1 MKLLHF
7 SIIKFTICLII
18 GIILSKTLSISVFY
32 SFLITVCFTT
42 LTVFLYFIFKKK
54 NNYLY
59 IFGITCYLTFIAFG
73 LFISNSNED
82 LNKTNHFSNYTSRD
96 TASTTITFRVRE
108 LLKPNAFSKRY
119 YVDIIKLNNN
129 TVIGKA
135 LLNVKK
141 DSLQTQLPIDAIYT
155 TALPLVDV
163 KKPLNPDQFSY
174 KDYLEKQQVHYQL
187 YADHTNLLQLQ
198 NKTHTLFGYAAKL
211 RNHIN
216 SKLNPYQ
223 YTNDQLSIINALI
236 LGQRQNITKEVY
248 DNYTNA
254 GAIHILAVSGLHVGI
269 ILLILNL
276 VFKPVERLKNG
287 KFYKTIILVI
297 LLWTY
302 ALIAGGSASI
312 IRATTMFS
320 IVAIGINLKRPTNIY
335 NTLAVSVFVLLL
347 IKPNFLFDVGFQLSY
362 AAVIAIVSFQPI
374 IEKLWTPKYKIVTLL
389 WQTLT
394 VTVSAQFGIIPISL
408 YYFHQFP
415 SLFWLSNLIVIPF
428 LSIILGLGLLVIT
441 LALFGL
447 PKTLLSDAFGM
458 VINWMNSFFG
468 WISSQED
475 FLIIDIPFT
484 VAQVIVSYI
493 FIFCLYALYHNK
505 NYRWLQLTLISVLV
519 LQLSY
524 TIVQFNSKSNQ
535 FIVFHKS
542 RNTLLGKK
550 HNNQLAT
557 FSTLKTAET
566 NAIIRS
572 YAVKNA
578 LQTMPSKP
586 IINLYKL
593 NNKHLLVV
601 DSLAVFNLKG
611 ITVDYVVLTQ
621 SPKLNLT
628 RLIDSLKP
636 KVIIADGNNYRSY
649 VNRWEATCL
658 KQKLPFYHTGKTGAY
673 IINY

>member
-32 SFLITVCFTT
+32 SFLITVCFTA

-73 LFISNSNED
+73 LFISTSNED
-82 LNKTNHFSNYTSRD
+82 LNKTNHFSNYISRD

-119 YVDIIKLNNN
+119 YVDILKLNNN

-141 DSLQTQLPIDAIYT
+141 DSLQSHLPIDAIYT

-211 RNHIN
+211 RSHIN

-287 KFYKTIILVI
+287 KFYKTLILVI

-320 IVAIGINLKRPTNIY
+320 IVAIGINIKRPTNIY
-335 NTLAVSVFVLLL
+335 NTLAVSVFILLL

-484 VAQVIVSYI
+484 IAQVIVSYI
-493 FIFCLYALYHNK
+493 FIFCLYVLYHHK
-505 NYRWLQLTLISVLV
+505 SYRWLQVTLISVIA
-519 LQLSY
+519 LQITY
-524 TIVQFNSKSNQ
+524 TIIQFDTKGNQ

-542 RNTLLGKK
+542 RQSLLGKK
-550 HNNQLAT
+550 HNNKLAT
-557 FSTLKTAET
+557 YSTLQKAET

-572 YAVKNA
+572 FAVKNA

-586 IINLYKL
+586 IINLYKF

-658 KQKLPFYHTGKTGAY
+658 KQKLPFYHTGQTGAY

>member
-7 SIIKFTICLII
+7 SIIRFTICLII

-32 SFLITVCFTT
+32 SFLITVCFTA

-82 LNKTNHFSNYTSRD
+82 LKKTNHFSNYTSRD

-119 YVDIIKLNNN
+119 YVDILKLNNN

-211 RNHIN
+211 RHHIN

-276 VFKPVERLKNG
+276 VFKPIERLKNG
-287 KFYKTIILVI
+287 KFYKTLILVI

-335 NTLAVSVFVLLL
+335 NTLAVSVFILLL

-374 IEKLWTPKYKIVTLL
+374 LEKLWTPKYKIVTLL

-484 VAQVIVSYI
+484 IAQVIVSYI

-505 NYRWLQLTLISVLV
+505 NYRWLQLTLISVLA

-572 YAVKNA
+572 FAVKNS

-658 KQKLPFYHTGKTGAY
+658 KQKLPFYHTGQTGAY

>member
-1 MKLLHF
+1 MKLLQF

-32 SFLITVCFTT
+32 SFLITVCFTA

-82 LNKTNHFSNYTSRD
+82 LNKINHFSNYSSRD

-187 YADHTNLLQLQ
+187 YADHINLLQLQ

-276 VFKPVERLKNG
+276 VFKPIERLKNG
-287 KFYKTIILVI
+287 KFYKTLILVI

-335 NTLAVSVFVLLL
+335 NTLAVSVFILLL

>member
-32 SFLITVCFTT
+32 SFLITVCFTA

-119 YVDIIKLNNN
+119 YVDILKLNNN

-211 RNHIN
+211 RNYIN

-276 VFKPVERLKNG
+276 VFKPIERLKNG
-287 KFYKTIILVI
+287 KFYKTLILVI

-335 NTLAVSVFVLLL
+335 NTLAVSVFILLL

-484 VAQVIVSYI
+484 IAQVIVSYI
-493 FIFCLYALYHNK
+493 FIFCLYVLYHHK
-505 NYRWLQLTLISVLV
+505 SYRWLQVTLISVLA
-519 LQLSY
+519 LQITY
-524 TIVQFNSKSNQ
+524 TIIQFDTKGNQ

-578 LQTMPSKP
+578 LQTIPSKP
-586 IINLYKL
+586 ITNLYKL

-658 KQKLPFYHTGKTGAY
+658 KQKLPFYHTWKTGAY

>member
-32 SFLITVCFTT
+32 SFLITVCFTA

-119 YVDIIKLNNN
+119 YVDILKLNNN

-141 DSLQTQLPIDAIYT
+141 DSLQSQLPIDAIYT

-276 VFKPVERLKNG
+276 VFKPIERLKNG
-287 KFYKTIILVI
+287 KFYKTLILVI

-335 NTLAVSVFVLLL
+335 NTLAVSVFILLL

-484 VAQVIVSYI
+484 IAQVIVSYI
-493 FIFCLYALYHNK
+493 FILCLYVLYHHK
-505 NYRWLQLTLISVLV
+505 SYRWLQVTLISVLA
-519 LQLSY
+519 LQITY
-524 TIVQFNSKSNQ
+524 TIIQFDTKGNQ

-542 RNTLLGKK
+542 RQSLLGKK
-550 HNNQLAT
+550 HNNKLAT
-557 FSTLKTAET
+557 YSTLQKAET

-572 YAVKNA
+572 FAVKNA
-578 LQTMPSKP
+578 LQTIPSKP

>member
-96 TASTTITFRVRE
+96 TTSTTITFRVRE

-211 RNHIN
+211 RNYIN

-276 VFKPVERLKNG
+276 VFKPIERLKNG
-287 KFYKTIILVI
+287 KFYKTLILVI

-636 KVIIADGNNYRSY
+636 KVIIADGNNYKSY
-649 VNRWEATCL
+649 VKRWEATCL

>member
-32 SFLITVCFTT
+32 SFLITVCFTA

-73 LFISNSNED
+73 LFISTSNED

-119 YVDIIKLNNN
+119 YVDILKLNNN

-141 DSLQTQLPIDAIYT
+141 DSVQTQLPIDAIYT

-276 VFKPVERLKNG
+276 VFKPIERLKNG
-287 KFYKTIILVI
+287 KFYKTLILVI

-374 IEKLWTPKYKIVTLL
+374 LEKLWTPKYKIVTLL

-408 YYFHQFP
+408 FYFHQFP

-484 VAQVIVSYI
+484 IAQVIVSYI
-493 FIFCLYALYHNK
+493 FIFCLYVLYHHK
-505 NYRWLQLTLISVLV
+505 SYRWLQVTLISVIA
-519 LQLSY
+519 LQITY
-524 TIVQFNSKSNQ
+524 TIIQFDTKGNQ

-572 YAVKNA
+572 FAVKNA
-578 LQTMPSKP
+578 LQTIPSKP
-586 IINLYKL
+586 ITNLYKF

-628 RLIDSLKP
+628 RLIGSLKP
-636 KVIIADGNNYRSY
+636 KVIIADGNNYRSS

>member
-1 MKLLHF
+1 M
-7 SIIKFTICLII
+7 
-18 GIILSKTLSISVFY
+18 
-32 SFLITVCFTT
+32 
-42 LTVFLYFIFKKK
+42 
-54 NNYLY
+54 
-59 IFGITCYLTFIAFG
+59 TFIAFG

-82 LNKTNHFSNYTSRD
+82 LKKTNHFSNYTSRD

-119 YVDIIKLNNN
+119 YVDILKLNNN

-211 RNHIN
+211 RHHIN

-276 VFKPVERLKNG
+276 VFKPIERLKNG
-287 KFYKTIILVI
+287 KFYKTLILVI

-335 NTLAVSVFVLLL
+335 NTLAVSVFILLL

-374 IEKLWTPKYKIVTLL
+374 LEKLWTPKYKIVTLL

-505 NYRWLQLTLISVLV
+505 NYRWLQLTLISVLA

-566 NAIIRS
+566 NAIIRNF
-572 YAVKNA
+572 AVKNS

-658 KQKLPFYHTGKTGAY
+658 KQKLPFYHTGQTGAY

>member
-18 GIILSKTLSISVFY
+18 GIVLSKILSISVLY
-32 SFLITVCFTT
+32 SWFITIS
-42 LTVFLYFIFKKK
+42 LTALSVILYFIFKKK
-54 NNYLY
+54 SNHIYL
-59 IFGITCYLTFIAFG
+59 FGTIIYLTFVAFG

-82 LNKTNHFSNYTSRD
+82 LNKTNHFSNYISKD
-96 TASTTITFRVRE
+96 TTTSTTTFRIRE
-108 LLKPNAFSKRY
+108 LLKPNAYSQRY
-119 YVDIIKLNNN
+119 YIDLLQINNN
-129 TVIGKA
+129 NVIGKA

-141 DSLQTQLPIDAIYT
+141 DSLQSILPIDAIYT
-155 TALPLVDV
+155 TAIPLVDV

-174 KDYLEKQQVHYQL
+174 KNYLEKQQVHFQL
-187 YADHTNLLQLQ
+187 YADHTNILQLQ
-198 NKTHTLFGYAAKL
+198 NKTHTLFGYAGKL

-216 SKLNPYQ
+216 SKLDKYQ

-236 LGQRQNITKEVY
+236 LGQRQNITKAVY

-335 NTLAVSVFVLLL
+335 NTLAVSVFILLL

-374 IEKLWTPKYKIVTLL
+374 LEKLWTPKYKIVTLL

-447 PKTLLSDAFGM
+447 PKTFLSDTFGM
-458 VINWMNSFFG
+458 VINWMNSFFE

-484 VAQVIVSYI
+484 IAQVIISYI
-493 FIFCLYALYHNK
+493 FIFCLYALSHNK
-505 NYRWLQLTLISVLV
+505 NYRWLQLTLISVLI

-566 NAIIRS
+566 NSIIRS

-578 LQTMPSKP
+578 LQTSASKP
-586 IINLYKL
+586 VTNIYKL
-593 NNKHLLVV
+593 DNKHVLVI
-601 DSLAVFNLKG
+601 DSLSVFNVKG
-611 ITVDYVVLTQ
+611 ITIDYVVLTQ
-621 SPKLNLT
+621 SPKLNLE

>member
-32 SFLITVCFTT
+32 SFLITVCFTA

-119 YVDIIKLNNN
+119 YVDILKLNNN

-141 DSLQTQLPIDAIYT
+141 DSLQSQLPIDAIYT

-211 RNHIN
+211 RSHIN

-276 VFKPVERLKNG
+276 VFKPIERLKNG
-287 KFYKTIILVI
+287 KFYKTLILVI

-335 NTLAVSVFVLLL
+335 NTLAVSVFILLL

-484 VAQVIVSYI
+484 IAQVIVSYI
-493 FIFCLYALYHNK
+493 FILCLYVLYHHK
-505 NYRWLQLTLISVLV
+505 SYRWLQVTLISVLA
-519 LQLSY
+519 LQITY
-524 TIVQFNSKSNQ
+524 TIIQFDTKGNQ

-542 RNTLLGKK
+542 RQSLLGKK
-550 HNNQLAT
+550 HNNKLAT
-557 FSTLKTAET
+557 YSTLQKAET

-572 YAVKNA
+572 FAVKNA

>member
-32 SFLITVCFTT
+32 SFLITVCFTA

-82 LNKTNHFSNYTSRD
+82 LNKTNHFSNYSSRD

-119 YVDIIKLNNN
+119 YVDILKLNNN

-141 DSLQTQLPIDAIYT
+141 DSLQIQLPIDAIYT

-187 YADHTNLLQLQ
+187 YADQTNLLQLQ

-276 VFKPVERLKNG
+276 VFKPIERLKNG
-287 KFYKTIILVI
+287 KFYKTLILVI

-335 NTLAVSVFVLLL
+335 NTLAVSVFILLL

>member
-7 SIIKFTICLII
+7 SIIRFNICLII

-32 SFLITVCFTT
+32 SFLITVCFTA

-73 LFISNSNED
+73 LFISTSNED

-119 YVDIIKLNNN
+119 YVDILKLNNN

-141 DSLQTQLPIDAIYT
+141 DSVQTQLPIDAIYT

-287 KFYKTIILVI
+287 KFYKTLILVI

-374 IEKLWTPKYKIVTLL
+374 LEKLWTPKYKIVTLL

-505 NYRWLQLTLISVLV
+505 NYRWLQLTLISVLA

-658 KQKLPFYHTGKTGAY
+658 KQKLPFYHTGQTGAY

>member
-1 MKLLHF
+1 M
-7 SIIKFTICLII
+7 
-18 GIILSKTLSISVFY
+18 FY
-32 SFLITVCFTT
+32 SFLITVCFTA

-119 YVDIIKLNNN
+119 YVDILKLNNN

-141 DSLQTQLPIDAIYT
+141 DSVQTQLPIDAIYT

-276 VFKPVERLKNG
+276 VFKPIERLKNG
-287 KFYKTIILVI
+287 KFYKTLILVI

-335 NTLAVSVFVLLL
+335 NTLAVSVFILLL

-374 IEKLWTPKYKIVTLL
+374 LEKLWTPKYKIVTLL

-484 VAQVIVSYI
+484 IAQVIVSYI
-493 FIFCLYALYHNK
+493 FILCLYVLYHHK
-505 NYRWLQLTLISVLV
+505 SYRWLQVTLISVLA
-519 LQLSY
+519 LQITY
-524 TIVQFNSKSNQ
+524 TIIQFDTKGNQ

-542 RNTLLGKK
+542 RQSLLGKK
-550 HNNQLAT
+550 HDNKLAT
-557 FSTLKTAET
+557 YSTLQKAET

-572 YAVKNA
+572 FAVKNA

>member
-7 SIIKFTICLII
+7 SIIRFTICLII
-18 GIILSKTLSISVFY
+18 GIILSKTLSFSVFY
-32 SFLITVCFTT
+32 SFLITVCFTA

-119 YVDIIKLNNN
+119 YVDILKLNNN

-211 RNHIN
+211 RSHIN

-276 VFKPVERLKNG
+276 VFKPIERLKNG
-287 KFYKTIILVI
+287 KFYKTLILVI

-335 NTLAVSVFVLLL
+335 NTLAVSVFILLL

-374 IEKLWTPKYKIVTLL
+374 LEKLWTPKYKIVTLL

-484 VAQVIVSYI
+484 IAQVIVSYI
-493 FIFCLYALYHNK
+493 FILCLYVLYHHK
-505 NYRWLQLTLISVLV
+505 SYRWLQVTLISVLA
-519 LQLSY
+519 LQITY
-524 TIVQFNSKSNQ
+524 TIIQFDTKGNQ

-542 RNTLLGKK
+542 RQSLLGKK
-550 HNNQLAT
+550 HDNKLAT
-557 FSTLKTAET
+557 YSTLQKAET

-572 YAVKNA
+572 FAVKNA

>member
-7 SIIKFTICLII
+7 SIIRFTICLII
-18 GIILSKTLSISVFY
+18 GIILSKTLSFSVFY
-32 SFLITVCFTT
+32 SFLITVCFTA

-73 LFISNSNED
+73 LFISTSNED

-119 YVDIIKLNNN
+119 YVDILKLNNN

-141 DSLQTQLPIDAIYT
+141 DSVQTQLPIDAIYT

-276 VFKPVERLKNG
+276 VFKPIERLKNG
-287 KFYKTIILVI
+287 KFYKTLILVI

-335 NTLAVSVFVLLL
+335 NTLAVSVFILLL

-374 IEKLWTPKYKIVTLL
+374 LEKLWTPKYKIVTLL

-505 NYRWLQLTLISVLV
+505 NYRWLQLTLISVLA

-636 KVIIADGNNYRSY
+636 KVIIADGNNYRSS

-658 KQKLPFYHTGKTGAY
+658 KQKLPFYHTGQTGAY

>member
-7 SIIKFTICLII
+7 SIIRFTICLII
-18 GIILSKTLSISVFY
+18 GITLSKTLSISVFY
-32 SFLITVCFTT
+32 SFLITVCFTA

-73 LFISNSNED
+73 LFISTSNED
-82 LNKTNHFSNYTSRD
+82 LNKTNHFSNYISRD
-96 TASTTITFRVRE
+96 TVSTTITFRVRE

-119 YVDIIKLNNN
+119 YVDILKLNNN

-141 DSLQTQLPIDAIYT
+141 DSVQTQLPIDAIYT

-287 KFYKTIILVI
+287 KFYKTLILVI

-335 NTLAVSVFVLLL
+335 NTLAVSVFILLL

-374 IEKLWTPKYKIVTLL
+374 LEKLWTPKYKIVTLL

-447 PKTLLSDAFGM
+447 PKTLLSDAFGL

-484 VAQVIVSYI
+484 IAQVIVSYI

-566 NAIIRS
+566 NSIIRS

>member
-7 SIIKFTICLII
+7 SIIRFTICLII

-32 SFLITVCFTT
+32 SFLITVCFTA

-73 LFISNSNED
+73 LFISTSNED

-119 YVDIIKLNNN
+119 YVDILKLNNN

-141 DSLQTQLPIDAIYT
+141 DSVQTQLPIDAIYT

-276 VFKPVERLKNG
+276 VFKPIERLKNG
-287 KFYKTIILVI
+287 KFYKTLILVI

-335 NTLAVSVFVLLL
+335 NTLAVSVFILLL

-374 IEKLWTPKYKIVTLL
+374 LEKLWTPKYKIVTLL

-493 FIFCLYALYHNK
+493 FILCLYVLYHHK
-505 NYRWLQLTLISVLV
+505 SYRWLQVTLISVLA
-519 LQLSY
+519 LQITY
-524 TIVQFNSKSNQ
+524 TIIQFDTKGNQ

-542 RNTLLGKK
+542 RQSLLGKK
-550 HNNQLAT
+550 HNNKLAT
-557 FSTLKTAET
+557 YSTLQKAET

-572 YAVKNA
+572 FAVKNS

-658 KQKLPFYHTGKTGAY
+658 KQKLPFYHTGQTGAY

>member
-7 SIIKFTICLII
+7 SIIRFTICLII
-18 GIILSKTLSISVFY
+18 GIILSKTLSFSVFY
-32 SFLITVCFTT
+32 SFLITVCFTA

-82 LNKTNHFSNYTSRD
+82 LNKTNHFSNYSSRD

-119 YVDIIKLNNN
+119 YVDILKLNNN

-141 DSLQTQLPIDAIYT
+141 DSLQSHLPIDAIYT
-155 TALPLVDV
+155 TALQLVDV

-287 KFYKTIILVI
+287 KFYKTLILVI

-374 IEKLWTPKYKIVTLL
+374 LEKLWTPKYKIVTLL

-484 VAQVIVSYI
+484 ISQVIVSYI

-550 HNNQLAT
+550 HNNQFAT

-572 YAVKNA
+572 FAVKNA
-578 LQTMPSKP
+578 LQTIPSKP
-586 IINLYKL
+586 ITNLYKL

>member
-7 SIIKFTICLII
+7 SIIKFTICLIL
-18 GIILSKTLSISVFY
+18 GIVLSKTLSISVLY
-32 SFLITVCFTT
+32 SWFITIS
-42 LTVFLYFIFKKK
+42 LTALSVILYFIFKKK
-54 NNYLY
+54 SNHIYL
-59 IFGITCYLTFIAFG
+59 FGTIIYLTFVAFG

-82 LNKTNHFSNYTSRD
+82 LNKTNHFSNYINKD
-96 TASTTITFRVRE
+96 TTTTTTTFRIRE
-108 LLKPNAFSKRY
+108 LLKPNAYSQRY
-119 YVDIIKLNNN
+119 YIDLLQINNN
-129 TVIGKA
+129 NVIGKA

-141 DSLQTQLPIDAIYT
+141 DSLQSILPIDAIYT
-155 TALPLVDV
+155 TTIPLVDV

-174 KDYLEKQQVHYQL
+174 KNYLEKQQVHFQL
-187 YADHTNLLQLQ
+187 YTDHTNILQLQ

-216 SKLNPYQ
+216 SKLEKYQ

-236 LGQRQNITKEVY
+236 LGQRQNITKAVY

-335 NTLAVSVFVLLL
+335 NTLAVSVFILLL

-374 IEKLWTPKYKIVTLL
+374 LEKLWTPKYKIVTLL

-524 TIVQFNSKSNQ
+524 TIVQFNNKSNE

-566 NAIIRS
+566 NSIIRS

-578 LQTMPSKP
+578 LQTSASKP
-586 IINLYKL
+586 VTNLYKL
-593 NNKHLLVV
+593 DNKHVLVV
-601 DSLAVFNLKG
+601 DSLSVFNVKG
-611 ITVDYVVLTQ
+611 ITIDYVVLTQ
-621 SPKLNLT
+621 SPKLNLE

-658 KQKLPFYHTGKTGAY
+658 KQKLPFYYTGKTGAY

>member
-18 GIILSKTLSISVFY
+18 GIILSKTISISVFY
-32 SFLITVCFTT
+32 SFLITVCFTA

-73 LFISNSNED
+73 LFISTSNED

-119 YVDIIKLNNN
+119 YVDILKLNNN

-141 DSLQTQLPIDAIYT
+141 DSLQSQLPIDAIYT

-211 RNHIN
+211 RSHIN

-276 VFKPVERLKNG
+276 AFKPVERLKNG
-287 KFYKTIILVI
+287 KFYKTLILVI

-374 IEKLWTPKYKIVTLL
+374 LEKLWTPKYKIVTLL

-484 VAQVIVSYI
+484 IAQVIVSYI
-493 FIFCLYALYHNK
+493 FILCLYVLYHHK
-505 NYRWLQLTLISVLV
+505 SYRWLQVTLISVLA
-519 LQLSY
+519 LQITY
-524 TIVQFNSKSNQ
+524 TIIQFDTKGNQ

-542 RNTLLGKK
+542 RQSLLGKK
-550 HNNQLAT
+550 HNNKLAT
-557 FSTLKTAET
+557 YSTLQKAET

-572 YAVKNA
+572 FAVKNA

-636 KVIIADGNNYRSY
+636 KIIIADGNNYRSY

>member
-7 SIIKFTICLII
+7 SIIRFTICLII
-18 GIILSKTLSISVFY
+18 GIILSKTLSFSVFY
-32 SFLITVCFTT
+32 SFLITVCFTA

-73 LFISNSNED
+73 LFISTSNED

-119 YVDIIKLNNN
+119 YVDILKLNNN

-141 DSLQTQLPIDAIYT
+141 DSVQTQLPIDAIYT

-276 VFKPVERLKNG
+276 VFKPIERLKNG
-287 KFYKTIILVI
+287 KFYKTLILVI

-374 IEKLWTPKYKIVTLL
+374 LEKLWTPKYKIVTLL

-505 NYRWLQLTLISVLV
+505 NYRWLQLTLISVLA

-572 YAVKNA
+572 FAVKNA
-578 LQTMPSKP
+578 LQTIPSKP
-586 IINLYKL
+586 ITNLYKL